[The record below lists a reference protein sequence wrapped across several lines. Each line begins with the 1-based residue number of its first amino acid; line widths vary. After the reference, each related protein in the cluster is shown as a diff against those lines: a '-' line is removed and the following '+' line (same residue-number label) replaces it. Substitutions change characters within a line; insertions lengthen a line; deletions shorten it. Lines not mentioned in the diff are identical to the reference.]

1 MQLTTNCSTHNK
13 RRHKHSLRSL
23 DSQQVASPCGER
35 YVNQAATNQ
44 YFEANMNFN
53 TIKNILSSGQI
64 ASDQVNPIINTIKV
78 EDLASL
84 TEIEKEALT
93 ELVNKMLFL
102 IQDSAS
108 GAYLENPEK
117 AELIAQAML

>member
-1 MQLTTNCSTHNK
+1 MFT
-13 RRHKHSLRSL
+13 
-23 DSQQVASPCGER
+23 
-35 YVNQAATNQ
+35 ATNQ
-44 YFEANMNFN
+44 YFEVNMNLN

-64 ASDQVNPIINTIKV
+64 ASDKVNPIINTMKV

-84 TEIEKEALT
+84 NEIEKEALT
-93 ELVNKMLFL
+93 ALVNKMLFL

-117 AELIAQAML
+117 AELLAQAML

>member
-1 MQLTTNCSTHNK
+1 
-13 RRHKHSLRSL
+13 
-23 DSQQVASPCGER
+23 
-35 YVNQAATNQ
+35 
-44 YFEANMNFN
+44 MNLN

-64 ASDQVNPIINTIKV
+64 ESDEVNPIINTIKV

-84 TEIEKEALT
+84 NEIEKEALDA
-93 ELVNKMLFL
+93 LVNKFLLL

-117 AELIAQAML
+117 AELLAQAML

>member
-1 MQLTTNCSTHNK
+1 MFT
-13 RRHKHSLRSL
+13 
-23 DSQQVASPCGER
+23 
-35 YVNQAATNQ
+35 ATNQ
-44 YFEANMNFN
+44 YFEAKMNLN

-64 ASDQVNPIINTIKV
+64 AADQVNPIINTITV
-78 EDLASL
+78 EGLASL
-84 TEIEKEALT
+84 NELEKEALI

-117 AELIAQAML
+117 AELLAQAML

>member
-1 MQLTTNCSTHNK
+1 
-13 RRHKHSLRSL
+13 
-23 DSQQVASPCGER
+23 
-35 YVNQAATNQ
+35 
-44 YFEANMNFN
+44 MNLN

-64 ASDQVNPIINTIKV
+64 ESDKVNPIINTIKV

-84 TEIEKEALT
+84 NEIEKEALDA
-93 ELVNKMLFL
+93 LVNKFLFL

-117 AELIAQAML
+117 AELLAQAML